1 MDQWRYGGAALI
13 GLLGGALVF
22 LYLSWAGLSEV
33 LINRALLQLAS
44 TALTGALLAC
54 GLAFIQRQSVY
65 RASFR
70 HDRTRQIRIARSK
83 GD

>member
-1 MDQWRYGGAALI
+1 MDQWRYGGAALT
-13 GLLGGALVF
+13 GLLAGTLVF
-22 LYLSWAGLSEV
+22 LYVSWAGLSDV
-33 LINRALLQLAS
+33 LINRALLQLAG

-54 GLAFIQRQSVY
+54 GVAFIQRQTAQ
-65 RASFR
+65 RASLR